1 MLDLHKHRARRAPVD
16 AYRSVAQGPGTH
28 EQPGMCWLS
37 IHGSGERAHVLAPRK
52 RCRRVSCFTAAVS
65 KKKNCWTVGAA
76 RFPGTRLTQLSAE
89 DKRLALRAPDLA
101 SLSLD
106 ICRLPLEG
114 IKSICYCMLTPNS
127 QSCGRVKCVLSRI
140 GIAGNL
146 RTNLDQAFSPTM
158 LFSSVMTESSCKP
171 HSLPR
176 RIRGPCVGEYII
188 SRNRLGPA
196 HLQHA

>member
-1 MLDLHKHRARRAPVD
+1 MSSRVLFHKGSVKKETLLDGWSSAL
-16 AYRSVAQGPGTH
+16 
-28 EQPGMCWLS
+28 
-37 IHGSGERAHVLAPRK
+37 PRHP
-52 RCRRVSCFTAAVS
+52 SYA
-65 KKKNCWTVGAA
+65 
-76 RFPGTRLTQLSAE
+76 
-89 DKRLALRAPDLA
+89 ALRGGQTSRAACSRFGVALA
-101 SLSLD
+101 D